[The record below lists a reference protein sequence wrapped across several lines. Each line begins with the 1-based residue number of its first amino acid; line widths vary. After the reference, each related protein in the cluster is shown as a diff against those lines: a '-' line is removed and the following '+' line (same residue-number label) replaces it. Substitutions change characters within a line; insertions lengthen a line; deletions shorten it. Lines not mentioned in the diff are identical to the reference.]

1 MIGPDLTEPIISRP
15 QDRVASKQVA
25 FRASGYQLP
34 RTTPPGT
41 SLRATV
47 DMRGKR
53 RFSDADVERARLLHH
68 YRGDCAAP
76 TRQVVKAGSEVGR
89 CRGGPRSDDDAPL
102 RAATPGSKTAISL
115 LNASPHDR
123 CATYL
128 IKPWTVPHNTLFTAK
143 PSLAPINRPDTA
155 QTNASSIN

>member
-68 YRGDCAAP
+68 YRGGL
-76 TRQVVKAGSEVGR
+76 RGSD
-89 CRGGPRSDDDAPL
+89 S
-102 RAATPGSKTAISL
+102 TGSKGRL
-115 LNASPHDR
+115 
-123 CATYL
+123 
-128 IKPWTVPHNTLFTAK
+128 
-143 PSLAPINRPDTA
+143 
-155 QTNASSIN
+155 

>member
-53 RFSDADVERARLLHH
+53 RFSDADVASIPYASGERSAV
-68 YRGDCAAP
+68 A
-76 TRQVVKAGSEVGR
+76 VE
-89 CRGGPRSDDDAPL
+89 
-102 RAATPGSKTAISL
+102 
-115 LNASPHDR
+115 
-123 CATYL
+123 
-128 IKPWTVPHNTLFTAK
+128 
-143 PSLAPINRPDTA
+143 
-155 QTNASSIN
+155 